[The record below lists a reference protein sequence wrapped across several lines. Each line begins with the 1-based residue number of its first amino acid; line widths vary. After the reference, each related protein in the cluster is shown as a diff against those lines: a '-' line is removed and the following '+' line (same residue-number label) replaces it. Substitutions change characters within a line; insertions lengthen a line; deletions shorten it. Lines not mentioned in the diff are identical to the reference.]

1 MLLAFVGV
9 TAAGLAKA
17 ATITFVGAE
26 RPVEFEQAIKAF
38 EKDNPGTT
46 IEYTQVPFDTLNAE
60 IQARIGSQD
69 SSIDLYAADPPRIPA
84 FAKRGYLLDLSAY
97 KDDIEKASGKI
108 GLAAVSFDGKP
119 WSFPMWTSTQL
130 LFTNLRLLR
139 TAGISAP
146 SSDTSQR
153 LTWDALLKLARQAQH
168 AGARWGFTFEQVDR
182 YYQLQPLF
190 ASAGAGTGL
199 TGEGNMTPA
208 IVSPA
213 WVRMADWYGNLYK
226 DGLAPRGVSPEQTPD
241 LFANGQVA
249 FFVGGPWNFPKFN
262 AAKELSYSVAPM
274 PYVAGGRPA
283 TPTDSWAVG
292 INPYAAHKDMALK
305 FARFLTLDPEG
316 NWLTVAGN
324 PLIPL
329 NRQAYARY
337 LDGLTKMNGNVGQ
350 AARTIM
356 SYELAHTAVQRP
368 RSIGYVNFEDVMNR
382 AFSDIRNGA
391 PADETLQQAQSRLT
405 ATLARVR

>member
-1 MLLAFVGV
+1 MGVSCTRAAFLLLAFVGV

-146 SSDTSQR
+146 SSATRQR

-182 YYQLQPLF
+182 YYQLQMLF
-190 ASAGAGTGL
+190 SSAGGGSGL
-199 TGEGNMTPA
+199 TGIDNLTPD
-208 IVSPA
+208 ITGPA
-213 WVRMADWYGNLYK
+213 WRRMATWYSALFK
-226 DGLAPRGVSPEQTPD
+226 DGISPRGVSPEQTPD
-241 LFANGQVA
+241 LFATQQVA
-249 FFVGGPWNFPKFN
+249 FFLGGPWNFPKFN
-262 AAKELSYSVAPM
+262 SAKDLHYTVAPV
-274 PYVAGGRPA
+274 PYVSGGHPS
-283 TPTDSWAVG
+283 TPTDSWAVA
-292 INPYAAHKDMALK
+292 I
-305 FARFLTLDPEG
+305 
-316 NWLTVAGN
+316 
-324 PLIPL
+324 
-329 NRQAYARY
+329 
-337 LDGLTKMNGNVGQ
+337 
-350 AARTIM
+350 
-356 SYELAHTAVQRP
+356 
-368 RSIGYVNFEDVMNR
+368 
-382 AFSDIRNGA
+382 
-391 PADETLQQAQSRLT
+391 
-405 ATLARVR
+405 